1 MLKVAVAGA
10 SGYTGGELLR
20 LLALHPYV
28 KVVAVTSE
36 KSSGKPI
43 TQLFPSLSRFY
54 DLTLEPLSSG
64 IVAGDADFVF
74 MALPHGTS
82 ASPVSEFVKM
92 GKMVV
97 DLSADFRLKD
107 PLVYEEWYGV
117 KHTAAPLLQSAV
129 YGLPELYRSRIKG
142 AALVANPGCYPTSA
156 ILGIAPLMKH
166 GLHNGGKIIIDAKSA
181 ISGAGRSPSLAFH
194 YPEANE
200 GMEAYKVGTHR
211 HIPEIEQVLSD
222 ISGSTVRACFV
233 PHIIPANRG
242 LLSTSYVPS
251 DFKGGAADIA
261 ALYREFYS
269 GEAFVRVL
277 DAGSQ
282 PNIRE
287 VRGSNFCDI
296 GVAIDKRNGYIIVT
310 SAIDNLVKGASGA
323 AIQNMNLMKG
333 FEETAG
339 LMYPGLFP

>member
-43 TQLFPSLSRFY
+43 TQLFPGLSRFY
-54 DLTLEPLSSG
+54 DLTLEPLSSER
-64 IVAGDADFVF
+64 IAGEADFVF
-74 MALPHGTS
+74 AALPHGTS
-82 ASPVSEFVKM
+82 VAPVSEWVKM

-107 PLVYEEWYGV
+107 PLTYEKWYGV
-117 KHTAAPLLQSAV
+117 KHTATSLLQSAS

-142 AALVANPGCYPTSA
+142 ASLIANPGCYPTAS
-156 ILGIAPLMKH
+156 ILGIAPLMKNR
-166 GLHNGGKIIIDAKSA
+166 LHNGGKIIIDAKSA
-181 ISGAGRSPSLAFH
+181 ISGAGRSLSIAFH

-200 GMEAYKVGTHR
+200 GMEAYKAGTHR

-222 ISGSTVRACFV
+222 VAGCAVTTCFV
-233 PHIIPANRG
+233 PHLIPANRG
-242 LLSTSYVPS
+242 LLSTCYVPS
-251 DFKGGAADIA
+251 DFSGEAQDMV
-261 ALYREFYS
+261 ALYRDFYQ
-269 GEAFVRVL
+269 GEPFVRVL
-277 DAGSQ
+277 DAGRQ
-282 PNIRE
+282 PNIRD
-287 VRGSNFCDI
+287 VRGANFCDI
-296 GVAIDKRNGYIIVT
+296 GIALDKRNGCIMVT

-323 AIQNMNLMKG
+323 AIQNMNIMKG
-333 FEETAG
+333 YEETTG
-339 LMYPGLFP
+339 LMHPGLFP

>member
-10 SGYTGGELLR
+10 SGYTGCELLR

-43 TQLFPSLSRFY
+43 TQLFPGLSGFY
-54 DLTLEPLSSG
+54 DLTLEPLSSE
-64 IVAGDADFVF
+64 IVAGEADLVF
-74 MALPHGTS
+74 TALPHGTS
-82 ASPVSEFVKM
+82 IEAVSEFVKM

-117 KHTAAPLLQSAV
+117 KHTATPLLEGAV

-142 AALVANPGCYPTSA
+142 ASLIANPGCYPTAS
-156 ILGIAPLMKH
+156 ILGIAPLIKNR
-166 GLHNGGKIIIDAKSA
+166 LYNGGKIIIDAKSA

-194 YPEANE
+194 FPEANE

-211 HIPEIEQVLSD
+211 HTPEIEQVLSD
-222 ISGSTVRACFV
+222 VAGSTVTACFV
-233 PHIIPANRG
+233 PHLIPANRG
-242 LLSTSYVPS
+242 LLSTCYVPS
-251 DFKGGAADIA
+251 DFSGGLSDIVS
-261 ALYREFYS
+261 LYMEFYK
-269 GEAFVRVL
+269 GEPFVRVL
-277 DAGSQ
+277 DAGRQ

-287 VRGSNFCDI
+287 VRGANFCDI
-296 GVAIDKRNGYIIVT
+296 GIALDKRNGCIIVT

-323 AIQNMNLMKG
+323 AVQNMNLMKG
-333 FEETAG
+333 YEETTG
-339 LMYPGLFP
+339 LMHPGLFP